1 MTGIPP
7 PGLRLPVRVLSD
19 DATGSNAYLAAGS
32 GRQAREAGMD
42 IAIFSD
48 VICPWCYVGKR
59 RLERALGE
67 ALPGEFAIEWLPF
80 ELNPDMPPEGMP
92 RAEYRARKFG
102 PERAAALD
110 AQMRAV
116 GEEEG
121 IRFAFDRQAR
131 TPNTRRAHMLIAH
144 ATAEGRG
151 PDVVDALFR
160 AYFEEARDIGDETV
174 LLDIAAA
181 AGLDRGKAAAA
192 LADDAVRASVV
203 AAERRAGEL
212 GIAGVPFFI
221 VDRAWAVSG
230 AQPSS
235 AWVDALRSRAA

>member
-1 MTGIPP
+1 M
-7 PGLRLPVRVLSD
+7 
-19 DATGSNAYLAAGS
+19 
-32 GRQAREAGMD
+32 MD
-42 IAIFSD
+42 ILIFSD

-67 ALPGEFAIEWLPF
+67 ARPGEVAIEWLPF

-92 RAEYRARKFG
+92 RAAYRAQKFG
-102 PERAAALD
+102 PERAAVLD

-116 GEEEG
+116 GAEEG

-144 ATAEGRG
+144 ASAEGRG
-151 PDVVDALFR
+151 PEVVDALFR
-160 AYFEEARDIGDETV
+160 AYFEDGRDIGEEAV
-174 LLDIAAA
+174 LLDIAEA
-181 AGLDRGKAAAA
+181 AGLDRDKAAPA
-192 LADDAVRASVV
+192 LADDETRAGVV

-212 GIAGVPFFI
+212 GISGVPFFI

-230 AQPSS
+230 AQPAS
-235 AWVDALRSRAA
+235 AWVEALRQAAARPPAGHAPAFPPAGRRGGATRVRPRGAPVSTPLPPA